1 MRSPWFWAAMIVA
14 VVAASCG
21 RSESEAPKS
30 EEKSELAEGAM
41 CAEHGVLEA
50 ICTKCNPKL
59 IPVFKAKGDWCEEH
73 GFPMSVCPV
82 HHPERGGKPAANV
95 GKDAAPADGTKV
107 RLQNKETEKR
117 AGIETAKAEA
127 RAGGARLEVVA
138 RISYDARKRAEINAR
153 AVGVVKK
160 LHVDVG
166 DRVAATAPL
175 ALIESA
181 TVGADR
187 ARVTAAASRVRVAQE
202 TLRREQALAAKGISP
217 KKDVLAAEQELD
229 AAKAEQAAAQA
240 AVGVVGGGG
249 ASSYVLRAP
258 LAGTVTARRVS
269 IGHMVDLEESLF
281 EIVDVSGMWAE
292 LDVPEAEL
300 ALVLAGQEATVTLEG
315 LPGKTFRGRIT
326 YVAPAIDPE
335 TRTARARVAL
345 SNPDGALRA
354 NMFGHAAIELGAART
369 SVMIPRAAV
378 QRVEDVE
385 IAFVALAPGEY
396 ETRRIKTG
404 ALSGES
410 VEVVEGIKEGEPV
423 VTTGSFL
430 LKTETLKGSI
440 GAGCCE

>member
-1 MRSPWFWAAMIVA
+1 MRGTWRLA
-14 VVAASCG
+14 VVTTAVLAAACG
-21 RSESEAPKS
+21 RSDSEAPKA
-30 EEKSELAEGAM
+30 EAKSEAAEGAM

-50 ICTKCNPKL
+50 ICTQCNPKL

-82 HHPERGGKPAANV
+82 HHPERGGKPAGNV
-95 GKDAAPADGTKV
+95 TTDTAPADGTKV
-107 RLQNKETEKR
+107 RLKKKETAEL

-138 RISYDARKRAEINAR
+138 RISYDARKRAEVNAR
-153 AVGVVKK
+153 AVGVVKQ

-166 DRVAATAPL
+166 DRVAANAPL

-187 ARVTAAASRVRVAQE
+187 ARVSAAASRVRVAEE
-202 TLRREQALAAKGISP
+202 TLRREQALFAKGISP

-229 AAKAEQAAAQA
+229 AAKAELAAAHA
-240 AVGVVGGGG
+240 AVGIVGGGG

-269 IGHMVDLEESLF
+269 IGHMVDLEDALF
-281 EIVDVSGMWAE
+281 EIVDVSSMWAE
-292 LDVPEAEL
+292 LDVPEFEL
-300 ALVLAGQEATVTLEG
+300 GLVQPGQGASVTLDG
-315 LPGKTFRGRIT
+315 LSGKTFRGRIA
-326 YVAPAIDPE
+326 YVAPSLDPD

-345 SNPDGALRA
+345 PNPDGALRA
-354 NMFGHAAIELGAART
+354 NMFGRAAIELGAART
-369 SVMIPRAAV
+369 SVMIPREAV
-378 QRVEDVE
+378 QRVENVE

-404 ALSGES
+404 AVDGDA
-410 VEVVEGIKEGEPV
+410 VEVIDGIHVGEPV
-423 VTTGSFL
+423 VTAGSFL